1 MDNNYNYNDPGM
13 GSEEPKKGFAIA
25 ALILGIVGLLAWC
38 LPILGYPVGI
48 AGIILGILGIK
59 KSGMKGMSIAGLI
72 MSCVCILASVA
83 NSIAG
88 IAVALSNFNY

>member
-1 MDNNYNYNDPGM
+1 MDNNYNYSDPGM

-25 ALILGIVGLLAWC
+25 ALILGIVGLVAWC

-59 KSGMKGMSIAGLI
+59 KSGMKGMSITGLI
-72 MSCVCILASVA
+72 LSCVCILASIV

-88 IAVALSNFNY
+88 VAMALGSMGY